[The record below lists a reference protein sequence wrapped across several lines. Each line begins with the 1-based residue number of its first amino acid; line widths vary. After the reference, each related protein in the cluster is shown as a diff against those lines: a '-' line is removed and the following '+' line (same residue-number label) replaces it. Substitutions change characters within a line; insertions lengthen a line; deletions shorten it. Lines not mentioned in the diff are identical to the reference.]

1 MRSVANADQI
11 LETATRLFAS
21 RGFDGTSLQAI
32 AEQVGVTKQT
42 LLYYYPSKEELRNAV
57 LDNLIEHWRSRLPQM
72 LVTITS
78 GDQSYDALLEELVAF
93 FQSNSDRATLLVRE
107 LLDNPEGIRKLLT
120 DAFKPWLLLL
130 AQYVKMGQKT
140 GAIREDVDAESA
152 ILNVIILVI
161 AYAAGG
167 SVLAAA
173 LSADRVSRQDLGKR
187 QLTELSRI
195 VRVGVFK

>member
-1 MRSVANADQI
+1 VANAEQI

-42 LLYYYPSKEELRNAV
+42 LLYYYPSKEELRAAV

-78 GDQSYDALLEELVAF
+78 GDQSYEALLEELVAF

-120 DAFKPWLLLL
+120 DNFKPWLLLL

-167 SVLAAA
+167 SVLAAG
-173 LSADRVSRQDLGKR
+173 LSSDRVSRRDLGKR
-187 QLTELSRI
+187 QLAELSRI
-195 VRVGVFK
+195 VRAGVFK